1 MGHRTPIYLD
11 AHATTPVDERVLAA
25 MLPYFAERFGNA
37 ASKQH
42 VYGWEAE
49 AAVEGARSDV
59 ATLVGASSREIVF
72 TSGATESI
80 NLALKGVAE
89 GSNGGGREIITVATE
104 HRAVLDTCRT
114 LERRG
119 WTVRI
124 LPVDRYG
131 RIALEELSAALTER
145 TVLVSVMLANNE
157 IGTMQDLRAISRLCR
172 ARGVL
177 LHSDA
182 TQAVGNIPVDVNV
195 LGVDLMSFSAHKMYG
210 PKGTGA
216 LYVRET
222 SPRMRIQAQIDGGG
236 HERGLRSG
244 TSNVPAIVGFGS
256 AARIAREYLAHEPPR
271 VRDLRNQFVALMEAL
286 LGDVIV
292 NGHPEFRLPN
302 NANLTFPGTRAD
314 GLMMDMKDVA
324 VSAGSACSSSAP
336 EPSHV
341 LRAIGLRSELARA
354 TLRFGLGRFTTEED
368 VVYAAGRVAE
378 VVQQQRERRTA
389 GVPA

>member
-1 MGHRTPIYLD
+1 MGIRTPIYLD

-25 MLPYFAERFGNA
+25 MIPYFSERFGNA
-37 ASKQH
+37 ASRQH

-49 AAVEGARSDV
+49 AAVEGARADV
-59 ATLVGASSREIVF
+59 ATLVGASPREIIF

-80 NLALKGVAE
+80 NLALKGVVE
-89 GSNGGGREIITVATE
+89 GPNGGGREVMTVATE

-119 WTVRI
+119 WTIRI
-124 LPVDRYG
+124 LPVDRFG
-131 RIALEELSAALTER
+131 RISIEECSAALSER

-157 IGTMQDLRAISRLCR
+157 IGTIQDVPAISRLCR

-182 TQAVGNIPVDVNV
+182 TQAVGNIPVDVSA

-210 PKGTGA
+210 PKGMGA
-216 LYVRET
+216 LYVREA
-222 SPRMRIQAQIDGGG
+222 SPRIRVQAQVDGGG

-244 TSNVPAIVGFGS
+244 TPNVPAIVGFGA
-256 AARIAREYLAHEPPR
+256 AARIAREYLPHEPSR
-271 VRDLRNQFVALMEAL
+271 VRSLRDRFVELVAAS
-286 LGDVIV
+286 LGDVAV

-314 GLMMDMKDVA
+314 GLMMDMKDIA
-324 VSAGSACSSSAP
+324 VSAGSACSSGAP

-341 LRAIGLRSELARA
+341 LRAIGLAPELARA
-354 TLRFGLGRFTTEED
+354 TLRFGLGRFTTMD
-368 VVYAAGRVAE
+368 DIAYAAGRVAD
-378 VVQQQRERRTA
+378 VVQKQRERRTA

>member
-1 MGHRTPIYLD
+1 MGHRTPVYLD

-25 MLPYFAERFGNA
+25 MLPYFTERFGNP

-49 AAVEGARSDV
+49 ASVEGARSDI
-59 ATLVGASSREIVF
+59 ATLVGASAREIVF

-89 GSNGGGREIITVATE
+89 GSNGGGREIVTVATE

-119 WTVRI
+119 WTLRI

-182 TQAVGNIPVDVNV
+182 TQAVGNIPVHVNV

-210 PKGTGA
+210 PKGMGA

-222 SPRMRIQAQIDGGG
+222 TPRIRIQAQVDGGG

-244 TSNVPAIVGFGS
+244 TLNVPAIVGFGA
-256 AARIAREYLAHEPPR
+256 AARIALEYLAHEPSR
-271 VRDLRNQFVALMEAL
+271 VRDVRNRFVALMEAS

-341 LRAIGLRSELARA
+341 LRAIGLPPELARA
-354 TLRFGLGRFTTEED
+354 TLRFGLGRFTTEAD
-368 VVYAAGRVAE
+368 VEYAAGRVAE
-378 VVQQQRERRTA
+378 VVQLQRERRTA
-389 GVPA
+389 GVPV